1 MRSPPSGVAQ
11 GAGQIVKRITGR
23 ERAGPGSVRKGGRR
37 GNYFGGLAYP
47 PVVRIALFGSG
58 SPQSLR
64 ALARLRAAAEVVAV
78 VVPRAE
84 YARPLVEA
92 GGREVVEFGDGLAA
106 TLRVRGVEQ
115 ICVASF
121 PRLLRGE
128 LLEIPALNAHLS
140 LLPRHRGA
148 DPLFWTYYCAD
159 AQTGVTIHALDA
171 GCDTGDVVV
180 QRALPLPRAK
190 PSRETYFELAD
201 VAAELLVHALTDPT
215 RIAQDESGATADP
228 PAPRGSVRVDFGA
241 WPVARAWHFLA
252 GLCDQRNDLVAGH
265 PHGRALEWR
274 DGTSRVPGS
283 IVETRRT
290 LEVHCRDGVVVLER
304 AQRGLL
310 RRIVSRFL
318 R

>member
-1 MRSPPSGVAQ
+1 LSKELPAAEEPGRGVYAKEGMRAIIS
-11 GAGQIVKRITGR
+11 
-23 ERAGPGSVRKGGRR
+23 E
-37 GNYFGGLAYP
+37 LAYP
-47 PVVRIALFGSG
+47 RHPMRVALFGSG

-64 ALARLRAAAEVVAV
+64 ALARLREAAEVVAV

-92 GGREVVEFGDGLAA
+92 GGREVMAFGEGLAA
-106 TLRVRGVEQ
+106 ELRARGVER

-121 PRLLRGE
+121 PHLLRGE

-140 LLPRHRGA
+140 LLPRHRGF

-159 AQTGVTIHALDA
+159 EQTGVTIHVLDA
-171 GCDTGDVVV
+171 GCDTGDIVV
-180 QRALPLPRAK
+180 QRAVPLPRAK
-190 PSRETYFELAD
+190 PSREMYFELAD
-201 VAAELLVHALTDPT
+201 IAAELLVQALTDPT
-215 RIAQDESGATADP
+215 RIAQDESRATADP
-228 PAPRGSVRVDFGA
+228 PAPRGSVRVDYGG

-252 GLCDQRNDLVAGH
+252 GMSDQRNDLVAGH

-274 DGTSRVPGS
+274 EGTTRVPGS

-304 AQRGLL
+304 ASRSLL
-310 RRIVSRFL
+310 RRIVNRL
-318 R
+318 QR